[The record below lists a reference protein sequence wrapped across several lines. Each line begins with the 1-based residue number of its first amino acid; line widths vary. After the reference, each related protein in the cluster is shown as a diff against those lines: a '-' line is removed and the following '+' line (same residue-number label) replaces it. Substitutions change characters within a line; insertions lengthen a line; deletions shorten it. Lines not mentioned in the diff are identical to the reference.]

1 MIDAELITD
10 LAQLKDVAPAWD
22 ELAVANAQP
31 MCSPTWMLGWWRHLA
46 PSHMSMRVIAV
57 RERDRL
63 IGLGPFFVDT
73 THRGR
78 VDYRLLSYATPRISP
93 LAIPG
98 QEWKVARAVAETL
111 SRADPRPDVVAL
123 EQVPLSSQWAVA
135 LREEWPGQVRPPIR
149 QYSVKGSPTVSLR
162 AGSFESWLTD
172 KSSSFR
178 GEMRK
183 HRRKFAALGGLARM
197 STEDTLSA
205 DIASFVRLHTARW
218 EGRGT
223 SDIAT
228 RQESW
233 SAMLQEIG
241 REHLST
247 GRLRIWVLEIEREPI
262 AAQLCAAAGGEVIL
276 LNSGWDE
283 QFARLSPAMLGM
295 LAAIE
300 DSFARGDRRIDLA
313 PGEQQFKLR
322 LADGNDPV
330 AWTILMA
337 PGWRLPLTG
346 ARVAPMLTR
355 VAVQRT
361 AKRSLSQQ
369 NADRLRRLRK
379 QWRRE
384 SL

>member
-1 MIDAELITD
+1 MIDAELITEP
-10 LAQLKDVAPAWD
+10 AQLTEVVPAWD

-31 MCSPTWMLGWWRHLA
+31 MCSPAWMLGWWRHFA
-46 PSHMSMRVIAV
+46 PAYASMRVVAV

-63 IGLGPFFVDT
+63 VGLAPFFVDT

-93 LAIPG
+93 IAIPG
-98 QEWKVARAVAETL
+98 LEWKVAQAVAETL
-111 SRADPRPDVVAL
+111 SKADRRPDIVAL
-123 EQVPLSSQWAVA
+123 EQAPLSSQWAVA
-135 LREEWPGQVRPPIR
+135 LREGWPGPIRPPIR

-162 AGSFESWLTD
+162 AGSFERWLTE

-178 GEMRK
+178 GEMRR
-183 HRRKFAALGGLARM
+183 HRRKFAALGGLART
-197 STEDTLSA
+197 STEETLSA
-205 DIASFVRLHTARW
+205 DIATFVRLHTARW

-223 SDIAT
+223 SGIAT

-247 GRLRIWVLEIEREPI
+247 GRMRIWLLEIEGEPI

-283 QFARLSPAMLGM
+283 RFARLSPAMLGM

-300 DSFARGDRRIDLA
+300 DSFARGDQRIDLA

-346 ARVAPMLTR
+346 VRVAPMLTQ
-355 VAVQRT
+355 VAAQRT
-361 AKRSLSQQ
+361 VKRSLSQE
-369 NADRLRRLRK
+369 NANRLRRLRM
-379 QWRRE
+379 RLRGD